1 MSPASGFPEKDGIP
15 VHKSLAEPGIFCK
28 ARAMGRM
35 LFSLRY
41 AMPLCAVALL
51 CPDQP
56 SFAQSPPDAKALIGK
71 WELFSVGSHKTTIP
85 REKIEIEDERLR
97 MRDDCNDTFY
107 SYAINDGQITASHGG
122 TTLLGCNEDKTLEE
136 KIAMRIQEAIVAAI
150 THSTIQLSGDNL
162 QLTPLSGSYG
172 ELRFHRLK

>member
-122 TTLLGCNEDKTLEE
+122 LPSWAAM
-136 KIAMRIQEAIVAAI
+136 KIKLWKKKYLCAFKRQSSLQSLIQ
-150 THSTIQLSGDNL
+150 
-162 QLTPLSGSYG
+162 
-172 ELRFHRLK
+172 RFN